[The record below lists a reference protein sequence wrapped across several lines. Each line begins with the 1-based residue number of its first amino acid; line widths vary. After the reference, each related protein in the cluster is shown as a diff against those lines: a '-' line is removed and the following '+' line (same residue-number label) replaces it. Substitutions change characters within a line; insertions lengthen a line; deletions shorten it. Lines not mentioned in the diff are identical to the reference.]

1 MAYRRIGSAL
11 LIGVVVF
18 GSAPLRAEES
28 LADLELR
35 ELLQIEVF
43 EVASRIPT
51 PRFEVPGTVYRFG
64 RNDFTR
70 LGIRRLDDLLEYVPG
85 IQLNQYRKRH
95 RAVWMRG
102 VIDRYNDKVLLLVD
116 GVPVRQL
123 YYGHFSTGDDF
134 PLERIEHV
142 EIIMGPASAVYGPNA
157 FAGIIAITSREFNDV
172 ASYQATGELADNDK
186 MRASVVAN
194 SRQFQAIATLT
205 QQDAPF
211 PAEYRTLLGEVPL
224 NSLDEQYASLH
235 LGWRPLP
242 ETEVRLDYQHAEY
255 PFAFILNALD
265 IGIVE
270 NPLNVRVRHASGA
283 LDDGRIEARGYYTL
297 DRSREIEV
305 VRATGSETTEYQ
317 DGVASG
323 ASLAWFRR
331 FDMHTIGSGIEWN
344 MDRADRMEIDGE
356 PLLLDAHVR
365 NSNYSLF
372 VEDVVQFSKSFSLTA
387 GGRFDRFDA
396 FDNGF
401 NHRIAAVWSPFSDH
415 VFKLMQGT
423 GIRAPTYRE
432 YLKIL
437 QGTDFVPPALKP
449 ERLRTIEASWQVQ
462 GAESAFMLAAYHN
475 RYRQFIG
482 EQTTPDYADEYHYNQ
497 PGEWVTRGLD
507 AEYLRRYGEY
517 NLRLTAAW
525 LDIDES
531 ELEREYP
538 MAKWTGSLLFDGP
551 LHGAH
556 RFAAR
561 LLFQSDR
568 TDYNDASFTDDEP
581 DAFLQLGIAI
591 NGPLTENVRYNF
603 GIDNATDELIFDAP
617 GDFEPTRYNHVRAAR
632 KVWLRLTAEF

>member
-1 MAYRRIGSAL
+1 MGCRRFCRAL
-11 LIGVVVF
+11 LICVAVG
-18 GSAPLRAEES
+18 GSGQVRAEES

-64 RNDFTR
+64 RDDFLR
-70 LGIRRLDDLLEYVPG
+70 LGVRRLDDLLEYVPG

-134 PLERIEHV
+134 SLERIEHV

-157 FAGIIAITSREFNDV
+157 FAGIIAITSRAFSEDARYL
-172 ASYQATGELADNDK
+172 ASGEIADNDRT
-186 MRASVVAN
+186 RASVVAN
-194 SRQFQAIATLT
+194 SSHFQAIATLT

-211 PAEYRTLLGEVPL
+211 PDDYRTLLGEQPL
-224 NSLDEQYASLH
+224 NSLDERYASMH
-235 LGWRPLP
+235 LGWRPLD

-265 IGIVE
+265 IRIVE
-270 NPLNVRVRHASGA
+270 NPLNLRARHARGT
-283 LDDGRIEARGYYTL
+283 LEEGRFEAHAYYTL

-305 VRATGSETTEYQ
+305 VRATGIETTEYQ

-323 ASLAWFRR
+323 VSAAWFQR
-331 FDMHTIGSGIEWN
+331 FGIHTIGSGVEWN
-344 MDRADRMEIDGE
+344 MDRADNMEIGGE

-372 VEDVVQFSKSFSLTA
+372 AEDVVQLAESVSLTL
-387 GGRFDRFDA
+387 GGRFDHFDA
-396 FDNGF
+396 FDSEF
-401 NHRIAAVWSPFSDH
+401 NHRIAAVWSPLPDN

-423 GIRAPTYRE
+423 GMRAPTYRE

-437 QGTDFVPPALKP
+437 QGTDFVPPPLKP

-462 GAESAFMLAAYHN
+462 GAENAFMLAAYHN
-475 RYRQFIG
+475 RYLQFIA
-482 EQTTPDYADEYHYNQ
+482 EQPTPDYADEYHYNQ

-507 AEYLRRYGEY
+507 AEYLHRFGSY

-531 ELEREYP
+531 EIERDYP
-538 MAKWTGSLLFDGP
+538 LAEWTGSLLFDGP
-551 LHGAH
+551 LHEAH
-556 RFAAR
+556 RFAVR
-561 LLFQSDR
+561 LLYQSAR
-568 TDYNDASFTDDEP
+568 TDYNDATFADDEP
-581 DAFLQLGIAI
+581 DAFLQLGLAVR
-591 NGPLTENVRYNF
+591 GPVAEDVRYSF
-603 GIDNATDELIFDAP
+603 GIDNATDALIFDAP
-617 GDFEPTRYNHVRAAR
+617 GDFEPTRYNHLRAGR
-632 KVWLRLTAEF
+632 QVWLRLTAEF